1 MSRRAAQTKWYMQSP
16 NQQENEMTAHI
27 HAALMLQYAQD
38 ASTTDKPWEMWEFR
52 CDEHEKWTIL
62 TGNPAWD
69 DDTKYRRKPRTI
81 RIGEIDIH
89 EPVREPLQNFENYFV
104 PAIDC
109 GDYYAN
115 LFTWYNDSTDK
126 RLLKQGMVYL
136 TNEAALAHAKA
147 LVALTAKE

>member
-1 MSRRAAQTKWYMQSP
+1 
-16 NQQENEMTAHI
+16 MTAHI

-38 ASTTDKPWEMWEFR
+38 ASTTDKPWELWEFR

-69 DDTKYRRKPRTI
+69 DDTEYRRKPRTI

-89 EPVREPLQNFENYFV
+89 EPVREPLQNGENYFV
-104 PAIDC
+104 PVIDC
-109 GDYYAN
+109 GDYHASR
-115 LFTWYNDSTDK
+115 FSWDNDSTDK
-126 RLLKQGMVYL
+126 RLLKKGMVHL

-147 LVALTAKE
+147 LIALTAKE